1 MPKILGKLHAEL
13 CSLHI
18 AGSLWVL
25 RLSQITR
32 ECDSFSQQEVPLPSG
47 LGPGPWLKLTAP
59 PNESFLFHPQM
70 ELL

>member
-1 MPKILGKLHAEL
+1 MLAAFMPKL

-25 RLSQITR
+25 RLSQITG
-32 ECDSFSQQEVPLPSG
+32 ECDFSSQQEGRLSSG
-47 LGPGPWLKLTAP
+47 LGPGPCLNLTEP
-59 PNESFLFHPQM
+59 PKESFLFHPQM